1 MRDFI
6 CRFLLISSF
15 VYLCISTLYLPMQK
29 FLKILFRVSW
39 LVML

>member
-15 VYLCISTLYLPMQK
+15 IYLCISTLYLPTQE
-29 FLKILFRVSW
+29 INIVDYQTDRC
-39 LVML
+39 